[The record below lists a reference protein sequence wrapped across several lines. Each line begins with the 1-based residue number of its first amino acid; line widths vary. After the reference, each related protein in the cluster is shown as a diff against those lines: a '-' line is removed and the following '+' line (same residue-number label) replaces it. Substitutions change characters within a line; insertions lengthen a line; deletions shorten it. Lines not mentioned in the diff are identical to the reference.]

1 MEGAEVVR
9 RIGGL
14 SADLEVTYATKTGT
28 SIKVTGAAGLQMR
41 FGVSPD
47 ALVAD
52 IREIERVC
60 RERKPHEA
68 LAFIDYIQPVANT
81 GKKKEIDEGLDEL
94 LGTKDAD
101 GRIVPVVPVL
111 ALDHFSAAHS
121 FTLNI
126 ARAGRSPG
134 NG

>member
-1 MEGAEVVR
+1 VR

-14 SADLEVTYATKTGT
+14 SADVEVTYAAKTGT
-28 SIKVTGAAGLQMR
+28 GIKVAGAAGLQMR
-41 FGVSPD
+41 FGVPPD

-60 RERKPHEA
+60 RERKPHET

-81 GKKKEIDEGLDEL
+81 AKKKELDDGIDGL

-101 GRIVPVVPVL
+101 GLIVPVVSCPHWTTSVRRTG
-111 ALDHFSAAHS
+111 S
-121 FTLNI
+121 
-126 ARAGRSPG
+126 R
-134 NG
+134 